1 MGPLQGIKVVDMTT
15 VLMGPYAT
23 QMLGDYGADVI
34 KVESLEGDVTRLIG
48 PTRHPGMGPVF
59 LNTNRSKRSI
69 CLDLKKPAGREAVL
83 RLIKSA
89 DVLVYNVRPQAMA
102 RLNLGYDVVSKIN
115 PRLIYA
121 GVFGFG
127 QDGPYAAKPAYDD
140 LIQGATGLPALMAET
155 SDGPPRYVPNA
166 LVDRIVGLTAVGAIC
181 ASLVD
186 RERSG
191 RGQRVDIPMFET
203 MASFVMGD
211 HMGGLTYEPP
221 LDKGGY
227 ARHLSR
233 DRRPYKTSDG
243 YLSVIV
249 YNDKQWNSFF
259 KATGR
264 DDLQSDP
271 RFATFAARAV
281 NIDCVY
287 GELARIFESRSTAE
301 WIELLNKADIPVM
314 PMHDLQGILND
325 EHLVATGFF
334 PVVEH
339 PTEGPIRSMKVSAS
353 FSETVAEP
361 VRLAPRLNEH
371 GAEIL
376 QEAGFS
382 RENIETMIRDGVTR
396 PSPEAQGDRHGFR
409 AHPQPGIDP
418 RCRCED
424 LRAVR

>member
-1 MGPLQGIKVVDMTT
+1 MGPLKGVKVIDMTT

-34 KVESLEGDVTRLIG
+34 KIENLEGDVTRLIG
-48 PTRHPGMGPVF
+48 PARHHGMGPVF

-69 CLDLKKPAGREAVL
+69 ALDLKKPGGRDAVL

-102 RLNLGYDVVSKIN
+102 RLQLGYDVISKVN

-140 LIQGATGLPALMAET
+140 LIQGATALPALIART
-155 SDGPPRYVPNA
+155 GDGTPRYVPNA

-181 ASLVD
+181 ASLVHRD
-186 RERSG
+186 RTG
-191 RGQRVDIPMFET
+191 CGQRLDIPMFET

-227 ARHLSR
+227 PRHLSR

-243 YLSVIV
+243 HVCVIV
-249 YNDKQWNSFF
+249 YNDKQWENFF

-264 DDLQSDP
+264 DDLRSNP
-271 RFATFAARAV
+271 VFSTFAGRAT
-281 NIDCVY
+281 NIDAVY
-287 GELARIFESRSTAE
+287 AELARIFEARTTAE
-301 WIELLNKADIPVM
+301 WIELLTAADIPVM
-314 PMHDLQGILND
+314 PMHDLESILQD
-325 EHLVATGFF
+325 PHLAATGFF
-334 PVVEH
+334 PVVDH
-339 PTEGPIRSMKVSAS
+339 PSEGRIRSMKASAQW
-353 FSETVAEP
+353 SETPVEP
-361 VRLAPRLNEH
+361 SRLAPRLNEH
-371 GAEIL
+371 GLEIL
-376 QEAGFS
+376 GEAGFS
-382 RENIETMIRDGVTR
+382 ADEIAALVREGATMAASELTTD
-396 PSPEAQGDRHGFR
+396 
-409 AHPQPGIDP
+409 
-418 RCRCED
+418 
-424 LRAVR
+424 

>member
-1 MGPLQGIKVVDMTT
+1 MGPLAGIKVIDMTT

-23 QMLGDYGADVI
+23 QMLGDFGADVI

-69 CLDLKKPAGREAVL
+69 ALDLKKPAGRDAVL
-83 RLIKSA
+83 RLISSA

-102 RLNLGYDVVSKIN
+102 RLNLGYDVVAKAN
-115 PRLIYA
+115 PRLVYA

-140 LIQGATGLPALMAET
+140 LIQGATALPALMAQT
-155 SDGPPRYVPNA
+155 SDGTPRYVPNA

-181 ASLVD
+181 AALVHRD
-186 RERSG
+186 RSG
-191 RGQRVDIPMFET
+191 SGQRVDIPMFET
-203 MASFVMGD
+203 MAGFVMGD

-243 YLSVIV
+243 YLCVIV
-249 YNDKQWNSFF
+249 YNDKQWDNFF

-264 DDLQSDP
+264 DDLKHDP
-271 RFATFAARAV
+271 KFASFAGRAA
-281 NIDCVY
+281 NIDEVY
-287 GELARIFESRSTAE
+287 AELARILETRTTAE
-301 WIELLNKADIPVM
+301 WIEILNKADVPVM
-314 PMHDLQGILND
+314 PMHDLESLLD
-325 EHLVATGFF
+325 DPHLAATGYF
-334 PVVEH
+334 PIVTH
-339 PTEGPIRSMKVSAS
+339 PSEGPIRTMKVSAS
-353 FSETVAEP
+353 FSDTPAAPE
-361 VRLAPRLNEH
+361 RLAPRLGEQ

-376 QEAGFS
+376 REAGYS
-382 RENIETMIRDGVTR
+382 ADEISGLVRDGVTR
-396 PSPEAQGDRHGFR
+396 PAPAS
-409 AHPQPGIDP
+409 
-418 RCRCED
+418 
-424 LRAVR
+424 

>member
-1 MGPLQGIKVVDMTT
+1 MGPLQVIKVLDMTT

-48 PTRHPGMGPVF
+48 PSRHPGMGPVF

-102 RLNLGYDVVSKIN
+102 RLNLGYDIVAEIN

-140 LIQGATGLPALMAET
+140 LIQGATGLPALMAQT
-155 SDGPPRYVPNA
+155 GDGTPRYVPNA

-186 RERSG
+186 RERTG

-203 MASFVMGD
+203 MAAFVMGD

-249 YNDKQWNSFF
+249 YNDKQWESFF

-264 DDLQSDP
+264 DDLRSDP

-281 NIDCVY
+281 NIDLVY
-287 GELARIFESRSTAE
+287 GELARIFETRSTAE

-334 PVVEH
+334 PVVQH
-339 PTEGPIRSMKVSAS
+339 PTEGPIRNMKVSANW
-353 FSETVAEP
+353 SETKAEP

-376 QEAGFS
+376 LEAGFS
-382 RENIETMIRDGVTR
+382 REDIETMIRDGITK
-396 PSPEAQGDRHGFR
+396 PSPDA
-409 AHPQPGIDP
+409 
-418 RCRCED
+418 
-424 LRAVR
+424 